1 MRFISLMLLVAFGVA
16 CGNGKRSETFGPRAG
31 FGVSTP
37 SINALTPNSSPVNS
51 TPFTM
56 TIQGSNFGA
65 DAVAFWNGTA
75 QQTTSVNSSQ
85 LLVTVTATDLMF
97 AGSTHVFVRTGG
109 LNSNTVDFTVTP
121 Q

>member
-1 MRFISLMLLVAFGVA
+1 MRFISLMLLIALSVA
-16 CGNGKRSETFGPRAG
+16 CGNGKRSQTFAPRG
-31 FGVSTP
+31 FGVSSP
-37 SINALTPNSSPVNS
+37 SIVALTPNSSPVNS

-75 QQTTSVNSSQ
+75 QQTTFVNSNQ
-85 LLVTVTATDLMF
+85 LLVTVTETDLMF
-97 AGSTHVFVRTGG
+97 TGLTHVFVRTGG
-109 LNSNTVDFTVTP
+109 LNSNTLDFNVTP